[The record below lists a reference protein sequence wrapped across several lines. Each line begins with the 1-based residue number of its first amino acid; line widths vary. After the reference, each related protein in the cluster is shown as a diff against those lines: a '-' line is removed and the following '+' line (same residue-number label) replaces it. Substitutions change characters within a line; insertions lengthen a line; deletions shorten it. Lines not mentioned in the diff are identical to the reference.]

1 MTDESDNPAPEA
13 GTEIVD
19 TYTDDTPDL
28 EWDYYDPDDDEPD
41 TVEPVAEEGTDD
53 EEGEPEGQPEDVD
66 PEESAEQSDDD
77 EPEAPQEAAETAVVK
92 LPDGTETTVG
102 ELSQGYLR
110 QSDYSRKTAEL
121 AESRK
126 AAKAQAE
133 QVEKVTQTLVDHI
146 SRFIP
151 DEPDPS
157 LAYSNPQQYA
167 TQKAQHDAA
176 VQQFQALLAT
186 KDEASQAKTGI
197 DAEERQRLVQEEG
210 QKLFALIPEA
220 ANEKTRAAFFDGVGE
235 AAKAIGFS
243 RDEVLNATDHRIYAL
258 AHWAKKGM
266 DAEKAKASAKAKV
279 AKTAPTPAKKPGKG
293 ARPTNSNREAMKRL
307 QRSGSIYDAV
317 NVDFE

>member
-1 MTDESDNPAPEA
+1 MTNEIDNLPPGG
-13 GTEIVD
+13 GTETVD
-19 TYTDDTPDL
+19 THNDDTSDF
-28 EWDYYDPDDDEPD
+28 EWDYYDPEDDPD

-66 PEESAEQSDDD
+66 PEDTAEQSDDD
-77 EPEAPQEAAETAVVK
+77 EAPQEAAATAVVK

-110 QSDYSRKTAEL
+110 QADYSRKTQEL

-146 SRFIP
+146 SKFIP

-176 VQQFQALLAT
+176 IQQFQALLAT
-186 KDEASQAKTGI
+186 KEEANQTRAGM
-197 DAEERQRLVQEEG
+197 DAQERQQLVQEEG
-210 QKLFALIPEA
+210 QKLFAMIPEA
-220 ANEKTRAAFFDGVGE
+220 ANEKTRAAFFNGVGE

-243 RDEVLNATDHRIYAL
+243 EQEVLSATDHRIYAL

-266 DAEKAKASAKAKV
+266 DAEKASASAKAKM

-293 ARPTNSNREAMKRL
+293 ARPTSSNRDAMRKL
-307 QRSGSIYDAV
+307 AKSGSLQDALK
-317 NVDFE
+317 VDFDF